1 MKALGALTLAVG
13 IPIGIAIGVAP
24 PAMAGETEYLGRVE
38 DRLAYLSTDQLLTEG
53 YKVCQYVAEGR
64 ATPGAIPFVTKDL
77 AISVSAASEIVTAAA
92 VELDC

>member
-1 MKALGALTLAVG
+1 MKAVGAVTLAVG
-13 IPIGIAIGVAP
+13 IGFGTAVGVAP
-24 PAMAGETEYLGRVE
+24 PAVAGESEYLGRVQA
-38 DRLAYLSTDQLLTEG
+38 RLAYLTTEQLLTEG
-53 YKVCQYVAEGR
+53 YKVCQYVGEGR